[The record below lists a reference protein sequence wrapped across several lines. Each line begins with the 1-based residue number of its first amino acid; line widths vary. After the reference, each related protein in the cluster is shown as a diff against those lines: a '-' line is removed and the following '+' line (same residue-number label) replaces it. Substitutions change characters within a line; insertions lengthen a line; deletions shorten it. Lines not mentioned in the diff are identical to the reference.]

1 MMEVR
6 LIFKTFLRTSSKK
19 KKRVQTMNELV
30 NFKIS
35 VLPFKL
41 KHAGLHSQNTPLPGT
56 MLHLIIMRYYP
67 SWLYI

>member
-1 MMEVR
+1 
-6 LIFKTFLRTSSKK
+6 
-19 KKRVQTMNELV
+19 MNELV

>member
-6 LIFKTFLRTSSKK
+6 LIFKTFLRTSSK
-19 KKRVQTMNELV
+19 RVQMMNELV
-30 NFKIS
+30 NFKVS

-41 KHAGLHSQNTPLPGT
+41 KHAGLHSQNTPLPGN